1 LFMRKK
7 WYVAGLMIMLAFFT
21 LSAPGN
27 IKADGV
33 PVVSLSA
40 PSEVLVGEDF
50 SFSVDFDNTS
60 ATDPGY
66 GPYIDL
72 IFPVNGAD
80 GNAGN
85 DTPDGIDFNN
95 ATYQGASVDT
105 TVLTFPDDGGGTGCV
120 DHPYAK
126 TAPQTPLQVCGT
138 TDDKLVVLRLPFG
151 SFVPD
156 QPETSINVSAS
167 LSELA
172 DLDTPLTIEAQG
184 GFMFG
189 ADSLDNPSTD
199 PSTIGSSV
207 DTDITPSVI
216 TQSKSFNGPENET
229 ATGENYT
236 RRYTIDI
243 DVADGQTVDNVEVT
257 DLLPPELEYEGFVSA
272 SPGGYSIDETPVT
285 PGAQNPPDNDF
296 AISWSSLTGGAGNDA
311 SVTLEVSVPKL
322 DAGGSR
328 VISES
333 AGGCVNVSNNIS
345 LAGDWDPIDG
355 RDSSTSFDI
364 DPAGAEQTFSACSM
378 TTQKSASIA
387 VDNGPSGFTPGDI
400 VEYTIDFQIS
410 DHFAFDDIV
419 ATDVFSDGML
429 FDGSFTPT
437 LSVTEHGSTSSGN
450 IDGTNYSVTHD
461 SPGTGDSTVVFNISD
476 ELSDRLLGD
485 GQVLGG
491 CLPSGGG
498 VSDCATQNNGATTGT
513 ITFRTEI
520 QQTFT
525 DDFPSGEP
533 NVDQGD
539 RMTND
544 VDIEGDVIDN
554 TALTDLGGRPSESS
568 SANFTIEDG
577 VLSSKEV
584 YAINGSTTF
593 PTPVKIGPDDTVT
606 YRLQFNMPTSDVD
619 DLVITDYL
627 PLPTL
632 DATEVTTFDPTVDA
646 SVPAAGEAK
655 YGASDTFSAFSGITP
670 VLNTNAS
677 NNTVEFDYGDHQAD
691 PEQATV
697 IDLLFTV
704 TASDEP
710 FADGLML
717 TNQASSVQNTTN
729 TTETVTTEI
738 VQVEL
743 EQPDVRITK
752 GAVVADSAN
761 ANFDPATVAPETF
774 SAPGGGCPR
783 FSNTIH
789 SNDLDATPI
798 DSDVGDVDAGDTV
811 TFAMV
816 VENTGDSQN
825 GAYDVQIKDDL
836 PSGYAVPGGGLN
848 LCVTD
853 GTGSSLSYSDVNAG
867 NPGLL
872 GDGIELDDGVNGAL
886 DAYSD
891 TSGTNLAIVSFD
903 LEVNG
908 SVEPEEEI
916 ENTATL
922 LNFAGNEGATNH
934 VPDTET
940 DTATTT
946 VATHETSKTIDD
958 TSEAHTTFV
967 SGRERVAVG
976 EVIRYRTETRIPEGT
991 SNSFAIEDLLP
1002 NGLQFL
1008 NDGTAE
1014 VAFVSDNTGM
1024 TSTTMS
1030 GGGLNQSGDETT
1042 VSSVEPSF
1050 TVPGGAISGGPFGS
1064 GDNVEFDFGDL
1075 TNTADEDDNDE
1086 FIVLEFNVL
1095 VTNTSN
1101 NTSGSTKNN
1110 RYRTELNGTEVV
1122 RSSGVLANIAEP
1134 DIEVTK
1140 NITATPDNAGDPVTY
1155 QLLIE
1160 NTATGANGANA
1171 YEVNVLDALNGDLTL
1186 GSVTEV
1192 SSPATT
1198 TVTDNS
1204 GATVDVDLDVLEPGG
1219 VVELQVDA
1227 TVSASANAGLNVEN
1241 TASAEWT
1248 SLPGGS
1254 GTTGNST
1261 GSDTPGA
1268 TGDADGERDGS
1279 DGEDNLPNKYLDT
1292 GTADF
1297 TLDVPTIDK
1306 QLLGGS
1312 GYAIGE
1318 TVTFDIL
1325 VDLTESTALDMV
1337 AVDQMPPG
1345 LNYDSHS
1352 IITTAAG
1359 SPLLSNDFNGPALSP
1374 TVTGGASSGDDVSF
1388 DFGDIAATDDGD
1400 SSNNAFVIQ
1409 IDAIVSNVA
1418 TNQLGDT
1425 PQNSAVIEY
1434 TNPNTSSTDTLTD
1447 PSSPNITI
1455 EEPVL
1460 NIDKVI
1466 SSAPSPAV
1474 AGGTVEYTVDIYH
1487 NGSSTSDAYDLIF
1500 TDTIDSDLTNIN
1512 VTSSTLDAAPISSEV
1527 VGQDIRVPSSG
1538 DGTVDLPQGSTI
1550 EIVFEADLTNSV
1562 TPGEDIDNTG
1572 VVTWSSLDG
1581 SDPNERTD
1589 GDSEYNQ
1596 GGTND
1601 YEKSDTTTFTSDDL
1615 SLVKTSSSTSEPGT
1629 SGSDVTIGEV
1639 VTYELELGFIEGV
1652 TEGFQFTDDIPSGM
1666 QYVSGS
1672 VGYDFSGF
1680 GPGDISGGF
1689 SVTEPTTNGGNL
1701 VVTHAADVD
1710 TSDSNTGNNSFTL
1723 TFDALVLDVPGNDGL
1738 QVTPTELTNSADVVT
1753 DYSGSDPET
1762 VTSNDVD
1769 HTVVEP
1775 DLAVTKTFT
1784 PDEAAINDTTTVS
1797 IVVTNDGTSDAYGV
1811 DLSDDISS
1819 FALTNFSNLSHDAGA
1834 APDTLSESGG
1844 VITASWS
1851 TLAAGAS
1858 STITFDVDV
1867 DSGVSEGD
1875 TMNNTAD
1882 VDGISLSTA
1891 DGNERETT
1899 DSGSDVLTVTAV
1911 DLTVVKDD
1919 SQSLY
1924 EPGDILTY
1932 TITVTNNGTRD
1943 ANGVEVTDTV
1953 PTNTTFD
1960 GPNSDG
1966 GWSCSD
1972 GDPAGT
1978 VCTYTI
1984 GDLDAGDSTIINFA
1998 VETDS
2003 PLTGGQSITNTA
2015 SATDDGT
2022 HGPDA
2027 NTADNSNSDIDTN
2040 SGDPDISAV
2049 KSYTLYED
2057 VDGDAQV
2064 SPGDVLEYEVE
2075 ISNNGGTHAEDVV
2088 FTDTPDSQ
2096 TTLQAGT
2103 VSTTAGTVTTGNS
2116 GGDTTIGVD
2125 LGQIDGGGVSETV
2138 TYRVVIDS
2146 TLTAGTTHVSNRGE
2160 VAGGNFTSV
2169 YSDDPL
2175 VDDGTDC
2182 SAGFNNCSDADTGND
2197 DPLLVPVNTLND
2209 LGVSKQSDTSPY
2221 QEGDVMTYTIT
2232 VENFGD
2238 INASG
2243 VELTET
2249 VPQFTTSGSGNSALG
2264 WSCPDGSSAGTT
2276 CTYALGGLN
2285 AGSSQTVDFIVQVDD
2300 PVPAGSNQIDNTV
2313 SVDDDGSNGLDD
2325 EPSNNSYD
2333 LTVYEL
2339 SGGST
2344 PMPPSNT
2351 LVAINGGDCVEDS
2364 PVPITL
2370 SATNATQVIVG
2381 STPGLSD
2388 GNWMTFDGDMELDWE
2403 LTGGAGVK
2411 HVYAAF
2417 RNGTGLTSPTIGD
2430 AVLYEPEGCS
2440 EPASVPEP
2448 PEDEPEDDGNGGGG
2462 PPDEPEDDDD
2472 DNEPEPE
2479 PEDKPEDEP
2488 TDDEPVEEPEEP
2500 MAEQCEADCDA
2511 LTYDLYIVNPDGTE
2525 RHMNTRWTEVE
2536 DIGRGVKSVRFEDK
2550 GEDFDYNDVV
2560 IRVDKQDCENVQF
2573 EALSVNAK
2581 WKHEVR
2587 VAVYYHG
2594 ELQSDR
2600 RVWHDSHQGVGGDYS
2615 IDFQSMIQDC
2625 VEDKPCTA
2633 SCAMLDYDLYIV
2645 NPDGTERHMNT
2656 EYTQVNEV
2664 EDGVFEVAF
2673 EDKGEDFDYNDVEL
2687 LLDTRDCSAV
2697 RVELLSHNARWNHGV
2712 WLTVDA
2718 GGGQETSRFIWR
2730 NSRVD
2735 VGQSIEVDAL
2745 REPAICYAEPSIID
2759 RAQEVGVRL
2768 FEHIGFAG
2776 DREDFEGGEEDADL
2790 SDNSIGENVVSSIKT
2805 FGGYAVELFSN
2816 INFGGA
2822 SQLFTD
2828 DNEDLRETAFG
2839 QDTASSL
2846 RVVEAEQIDEVSGE
2860 NNCATDYEFTLFL
2873 DLEQQGQEVVEL
2885 QQLLKCLGY
2894 FPQET
2899 DATGYFG
2906 PVTERAVIDF
2916 QEANGVEPLGIV
2928 GPATRDTLNT
2938 Y

>member
-1 LFMRKK
+1 MQKK
-7 WYVAGLMIMLAFFT
+7 RYVVGLMAMLVFFMV
-21 LSAPGN
+21 SAPGN

-40 PSEVLVGEDF
+40 PSNVLVGEDF
-50 SFSVDFDNTS
+50 SFTVDFDNTS

-80 GNAGN
+80 GDAGN

-105 TVLTFPDDGGGTGCV
+105 TVLTFPDDGGGSGCV

-156 QPETSINVSAS
+156 QPETSIDVSAS

-189 ADSLDNPSTD
+189 TDSLDNPSSD
-199 PSTIGSSV
+199 PSTVGSSV
-207 DTDITPSVI
+207 DTDVTPSVI

-243 DVADGQTVDNVEVT
+243 DVADGQTVDDVEMT

-272 SPGGYSIDETPVT
+272 TPGGYSIDETPVT

-296 AISWSSLTGGAGNDA
+296 AISWGSLTGGSGNDA

-322 DAGGSR
+322 AADNSR

-333 AGGCVNVSNNIS
+333 AGGCVSVSNNIS

-378 TTQKSASIA
+378 TVQKSASIV
-387 VDNGPSGFTPGDI
+387 VDNGPSGYTPGDI

-410 DHFAFDDIV
+410 DHFSFDDIV

-450 IDGTNYSVTHD
+450 VDGANYSVTQD

-476 ELSDRLLGD
+476 ELSDRLGD

-491 CLPSGGG
+491 CVPSGGG
-498 VSDCATQNNGATTGT
+498 ISDCSSQNNGATTGT

-520 QQTFT
+520 QQSFT

-544 VDIEGDVIDN
+544 VDIAGDVVDN
-554 TALTDLGGRPSESS
+554 TALTDLGGRPSEDS
-568 SANFTIEDG
+568 SANFTIKDG

-593 PTPVKIGPDDTVT
+593 PTPVEIGPGDTVT
-606 YRLQFNMPTSDVD
+606 YRLDFDMPTSDVD

-655 YGASDTFSAFSGITP
+655 FGPDDTFSAFSGITP
-670 VLNTNAS
+670 ALSTDAS
-677 NNTVEFDYGDHQAD
+677 NNTVQFDYGDYQAD
-691 PEQATV
+691 PEQATT

-729 TTETVTTEI
+729 TAQTVTTEI

-752 GAVVADSAN
+752 GAVAADNSN
-761 ANFDPATVAPETF
+761 ASFDPATVSPEIF

-783 FSNTIH
+783 FSNTI
-789 SNDLDATPI
+789 SSSDLDGTPI
-798 DSDVGDVDAGDTV
+798 DSDVSGVDAGDTV

-825 GAYDVQIKDDL
+825 GAFDVQFKDDL
-836 PSGYAVPGGGLN
+836 PSGYAIPGGGLN

-853 GTGSSLSYSDVNAG
+853 GTGSSLTFSDVNAG

-872 GDGIELDDGVNGAL
+872 GDGIELDDGASGSL
-886 DAYSD
+886 DAYNAS
-891 TSGTNLAIVSFD
+891 SGTNLAIVSFD
-903 LEVNG
+903 LEV
-908 SVEPEEEI
+908 SDTVEPTEEV

-922 LNFAGNEGATNH
+922 LSFAGNEGATNH
-934 VPDTET
+934 VPDAET
-940 DTATTT
+940 DKAITTI
-946 VATHETSKTIDD
+946 ETYGTNKTIED

-967 SGRERVAVG
+967 SGRERVAIG
-976 EVIRYRTETRIPEGT
+976 EVIRYRTETRIPEGA
-991 SNSFAIEDLLP
+991 SNSFTIEDLLP
-1002 NGLQFL
+1002 NGLQYL
-1008 NDGTAE
+1008 DDGTTQ

-1030 GGGLNQSGDETT
+1030 GGTLQQSGDETT
-1042 VSSVEPSF
+1042 VSSIDPTF
-1050 TVPGGAISGGPFGS
+1050 NIPGPAVLGGPFGD
-1064 GDNVEFDFGDL
+1064 GDNVTFDFGDL
-1075 TNTADEDDNDE
+1075 TNTADSDDNDE
-1086 FIVLEFNVL
+1086 FIVIEFNAL
-1095 VTNTSN
+1095 VTNTSG
-1101 NTSGSTKNN
+1101 NTSGSTKSN
-1110 RYRTELNGTEVV
+1110 RYRAELNNTEIET
-1122 RSSGVLANIAEP
+1122 SSNVQANIAEP

-1140 NITATPDNAGDPVTY
+1140 NITSTPDNAGDPVTY

-1160 NTATGANGANA
+1160 NTATGSNGANA
-1171 YEVNVLDALNGDLTL
+1171 YEVNILDSLTGDLTL
-1186 GSVTEV
+1186 DSVTEI
-1192 SSPATT
+1192 SSPAAT

-1204 GATVDVDLDVLEPGG
+1204 AGTVDVDLDILEPGG
-1219 VVELQVDA
+1219 VVELEIDA

-1248 SLPGGS
+1248 SLPGGN

-1268 TGDADGERDGS
+1268 TSDSDGERDGS

-1292 GTADF
+1292 GSADF

-1325 VDLTESTALDMV
+1325 VDLTESTTLDMETI
-1337 AVDQMPPG
+1337 DQLPPG
-1345 LNYDSHS
+1345 LNYDSHN

-1359 SPLLSNDFNGPALSP
+1359 STLLSNDFNGPALSP

-1388 DFGDIAATDDGD
+1388 DFGDISATADGD
-1400 SSNNAFVIQ
+1400 PANNAFVVQ
-1409 IDAIVSNVA
+1409 IDMIVSNVA

-1447 PSSPNITI
+1447 PSSPSITI

-1460 NIDKVI
+1460 NIDKNI
-1466 SSAPSPAV
+1466 SSAPSPAA

-1487 NGSSTSDAYDLIF
+1487 NGSSTGDAYDLVF
-1500 TDTIDSDLTNIN
+1500 TDTIDTDLTNIN
-1512 VTSSTLDAAPISSEV
+1512 VTSATLDATPISSEV

-1538 DGTVDLPQGSTI
+1538 DGSVDLPQGSVI
-1550 EIVFEADLTNSV
+1550 EVVFEADLTTGV
-1562 TPGEDIDNTG
+1562 TPGEDVDNTG

-1615 SLVKTSSSTSEPGT
+1615 SLVKTSTATSEAGT
-1629 SGSDVTIGEV
+1629 SGSNVTIGEV

-1672 VGYDFSGF
+1672 VGYDFTGF

-1689 SVTEPTTNGGNL
+1689 SVTEPATNGGDL
-1701 VVTHAADVD
+1701 IVTHAGDVN
-1710 TSDSNTGNNSFTL
+1710 TSDSNTGNNAFTL

-1738 QVTPTELTNSADVVT
+1738 QVTPTELTNSAEVVT

-1762 VTSNDVD
+1762 VSSNDVD

-1775 DLAVTKTFT
+1775 DLTVTKTFT

-1797 IVVTNDGTSDAYGV
+1797 IVVSNDGTSDAYNV
-1811 DLSDDISS
+1811 DLTDDISS
-1819 FALTNFSNLSHDAGA
+1819 FALTNFASLSHDAGT
-1834 APDTLSESGG
+1834 APDTLSEAGG
-1844 VITASWS
+1844 VVTASWS
-1851 TLAAGAS
+1851 TLAAGSS

-1882 VDGISLSTA
+1882 VDGISLPTA

-1899 DSGSDVLTVTAV
+1899 DSDSDILTVTAV

-1924 EPGDILTY
+1924 EPGDVLTY
-1932 TITVTNNGTRD
+1932 TVTVTNNGTRD

-1960 GPNSDG
+1960 GAGSDG

-1972 GDPAGT
+1972 GAAAGT
-1978 VCTYTI
+1978 VCTYTV
-1984 GDLDAGDSTIINFA
+1984 GDLDVGDSAMINFA
-1998 VETDS
+1998 VETDT
-2003 PLTGGQSITNTA
+2003 PLTGGQAIANTA
-2015 SATDDGT
+2015 SVTDDGT

-2027 NTADNSNSDIDTN
+2027 NTSDNSNSDTN
-2040 SGDPDISAV
+2040 TNGGDPDISAL
-2049 KSYTLYED
+2049 KSYTLFD
-2057 VDGDAQV
+2057 DNDGDSQV
-2064 SPGDVLEYEVE
+2064 SPGDVLEYEVD
-2075 ISNNGGTHAEDVV
+2075 ISNNGGTHAQDVV
-2088 FTDTPDSQ
+2088 FTDAPDSQ
-2096 TTLQAGT
+2096 TTLQVGT
-2103 VSTTAGTVTTGNS
+2103 VSTTAGTVTTGNN

-2125 LGQIDGGGVSETV
+2125 LGQIDGGGVSETI

-2146 TLTAGTTHVSNRGE
+2146 TVTAGTEYVANRGE
-2160 VAGGNFTSV
+2160 VEGGNFTSV

-2175 VDDGTDC
+2175 TDDGTDC
-2182 SAGFNNCSDADTGND
+2182 SDGFDNCSDGDTGND
-2197 DPLLVPVNTLND
+2197 DPLLVTVHTNHD
-2209 LGVSKQSDTSPY
+2209 LGVSKTADLPVY
-2221 QEGDVMTYTIT
+2221 EEGDVMTYTVT
-2232 VENFGD
+2232 VENYGD
-2238 INASG
+2238 INAAG

-2249 VPQFTTSGSGNSALG
+2249 VPQFTTTAAGNNAIG
-2264 WSCPDGSSAGTT
+2264 WSCPDGSSAATT
-2276 CTYALGGLN
+2276 CTYAVGGLS
-2285 AGSSQTVDFIVQVDD
+2285 AGSSQTVDFIVQIDD
-2300 PVPAGSNQIDNTV
+2300 PVAPGSNQVDNTV
-2313 SVDDDGSNGLDD
+2313 SVDDDGSNGPDD
-2325 EPSNNSYD
+2325 NMTNNSYD
-2333 LTVYEL
+2333 LTVFEQ
-2339 SGGST
+2339 SGGTS

-2351 LVAINGGDCVEDS
+2351 QVSINAGSCVEGSAVTID
-2364 PVPITL
+2364 L
-2370 SATNATQVIVG
+2370 SATNATQVIV
-2381 STPGLSD
+2381 SNSAGLTG
-2388 GNWMTFDGDMELDWE
+2388 GNWMTFDGDMEYEWE
-2403 LTGGAGVK
+2403 LTSGAGVK
-2411 HVYAAF
+2411 HIYVAF
-2417 RNGTGLTSPTIGD
+2417 RNGSGLTSPTFSD

-2448 PEDEPEDDGNGGGG
+2448 PEDEPEDDDNGGG
-2462 PPDEPEDDDD
+2462 PPSPPEDDDD
-2472 DNEPEPE
+2472 DDGAEPDGESG
-2479 PEDKPEDEP
+2479 DES
-2488 TDDEPVEEPEEP
+2488 EEEPEETVEEIP
-2500 MAEQCEADCDA
+2500 EADECVADCQD

-2525 RHMNTRWTEVE
+2525 RHMNTNWTETE
-2536 DIGRGVKSVRFEDK
+2536 DVGNGVKNIRFEDK

-2560 IRVDKQDCENVQF
+2560 IQVDKRDCENVRF

-2581 WKHEVR
+2581 WQHEVR

-2600 RVWHDSHQGVGGDYS
+2600 RVWHDSHRGVGGDYA
-2615 IDFQSMIQDC
+2615 IDFQSMVEEC
-2625 VEDKPCTA
+2625 VEEKPCTA
-2633 SCAMLDYDLYIV
+2633 NCAMLDYDLYIV

-2656 EYTQVNEV
+2656 EYTLVDEA

-2697 RVELLSHNARWNHGV
+2697 RIELISHNARWNHGV

-2718 GGGQETSRFIWR
+2718 GGGQEIDRFVWQ
-2730 NSRVD
+2730 NSSID
-2735 VGQSIEVDAL
+2735 VGESITIDAMS
-2745 REPAICYAEPSIID
+2745 EPAICYADPSVVD
-2759 RAQEVGVRL
+2759 RAKQVGVRL
-2768 FEHIGFAG
+2768 FEHIGFDG
-2776 DREDFEGGEEDADL
+2776 TREDFEVGVEDADL
-2790 SDNSIGENVVSSIKT
+2790 SDNSIGDNIVSSLKT
-2805 FGGYAVELFSN
+2805 FGGHAVELFSN
-2816 INFGGA
+2816 INFGGI
-2822 SQLFTD
+2822 SQLFAG
-2828 DNEDLRETAFG
+2828 DNEDLRDTEFG

-2846 RVVEAEQIDEVSGE
+2846 RAIDVDNIEDQSGDGS
-2860 NNCATDYEFTLFL
+2860 CATDYEFTLFL
-2873 DLEQQGQEVVEL
+2873 ELEQQGQEVVEL

-2894 FPQET
+2894 FPQDT
-2899 DATGYFG
+2899 DATGYYG
-2906 PVTERAVIDF
+2906 PVTEQAVVDF
-2916 QEANGVEPLGIV
+2916 QEANGIDPLGII
-2928 GPATRDTLNT
+2928 GPTTRASLNNR
-2938 Y
+2938 